1 MIEGEQFTLKLHHPN
16 WYAVDTNKLTSAKDI
31 AELLTALKMRVS
43 ADYENFDKVKKFLII
58 PEEPKSI
65 EELKQEFDENLNK
78 IIEKFKE
85 KSEHSRKYAEY
96 RFKQSSE
103 NQNSRFDFARKY
115 GYFSQPLLFTVG
127 NGIISSAAIESGY
140 SSFVL
145 GTSNGFGVG
154 YWSIAPNIKIYRKT
168 KPNRIVRYFSKL
180 LLDFDWKDE

>member
-1 MIEGEQFTLKLHHPN
+1 MTKPKIYNLDIEKLRRQLGDAAYIFSFIGITEEHEHFEQLKP
-16 WYAVDTNKLTSAKDI
+16 
-31 AELLTALKMRVS
+31 
-43 ADYENFDKVKKFLII
+43 FLII
-58 PEEPKSI
+58 PEEPKSL

-115 GYFSQPLLFTVG
+115 GYFSQPLLTNAG
-127 NGIISSAAIESGY
+127 DGITLCSTIESGY

-145 GTSNGFGVG
+145 GTSNGVG
-154 YWSIAPNIKIYRKT
+154 YWSIAPNIKIYRMT

-180 LLDFDWKDE
+180 LLNFEWKDNEL